1 MPNNA
6 KRVEKPDAVLL
17 AKVLKLNGQNIII
30 FQIWNFKHLY
40 ACTLHISNLNDSI
53 SLLYYNTRFYQDTTL
68 NVSTSEAVAQKFVW
82 AFRLSLYIWL

>member
-30 FQIWNFKHLY
+30 FQI
-40 ACTLHISNLNDSI
+40 
-53 SLLYYNTRFYQDTTL
+53 
-68 NVSTSEAVAQKFVW
+68 
-82 AFRLSLYIWL
+82 